1 MRNILVRLLKLE
13 GRTPKTRLL
22 PIATYN
28 FQTRQIEM
36 TDHIV
41 FDTRGIITASYKQL
55 YDTAWQ
61 RCEQLYR
68 DDVPDRDIRDF
79 EEDN

>member
-1 MRNILVRLLKLE
+1 MRNIIGRLLKLE
-13 GRTPKTRLL
+13 SQTPKTRLL

-28 FQTRQIEM
+28 YQTRQIDM
-36 TDHIV
+36 VDHTV
-41 FDTRGIITASYKQL
+41 YDTRGIISVSYKQL

-68 DDVPDRDIRDF
+68 DDVPDRDIQDF
-79 EEDN
+79 EED